1 MYDMSSNVNLRSL
14 AFRGVNSSCYALP
27 SRLLGEPN
35 SCGARGE
42 RVESEIYTLP
52 EHLKCMSSALSK
64 AFALSKHSSYGA
76 WASLSGNLCSTSVSA
91 PGCSPE
97 PFPQGRAKKL
107 DLGLGEVS

>member
-14 AFRGVNSSCYALP
+14 AFRGVNSSCDALP

-35 SCGARGE
+35 SCGARAE

-64 AFALSKHSSYGA
+64 AFGA
-76 WASLSGNLCSTSVSA
+76 CASLCGNLCSTSVSA